1 MKTSKLVAIFLLLAG
16 GALAQ
21 QVQKTPDELARSVPV
36 IDGGAGPCSL
46 ELHVTAEGKPIYAAT
61 IKVRIAY
68 GFVGTR
74 KLDLQAATNI
84 DGKVKFTGI
93 PEKVKKPPL
102 QFKASAEKLTGMV
115 EYDPATECQAQHELA
130 LAPAK
135 SSDNK

>member
-1 MKTSKLVAIFLLLAG
+1 MTFKQSVLILLIAG
-16 GALAQ
+16 SALAQ
-21 QVQKTPDELARSVPV
+21 QVQRTPDELARNVPV
-36 IDGGAGPCSL
+36 IDGGAGLCSL
-46 ELHVTAEGKPIYAAT
+46 ELHVTADGKPIYAAT

-102 QFKASAEKLTGMV
+102 LFNASADKLTGSI
-115 EYDPATECQAQHELA
+115 EYDPATECQAQHDLA

-135 SSDNK
+135 SSESK

>member
-1 MKTSKLVAIFLLLAG
+1 MKTFRQAVTLLLLAG
-16 GALAQ
+16 SALAQ

-93 PEKVKKPPL
+93 PEKVRKPPL
-102 QFKASAEKLTGMV
+102 QFQASADKLTGMV

-135 SSDNK
+135 SSDSK

>member
-1 MKTSKLVAIFLLLAG
+1 MKTFEQAILMLLLAG
-16 GALAQ
+16 SAFAQ
-21 QVQKTPDELARSVPV
+21 QVQKTPDELAHSVPV

-46 ELHVTAEGKPIYAAT
+46 ELHVTADGKPVYAAT

-102 QFKASAEKLTGMV
+102 QFQASADKLTGAV
-115 EYDPATECQAQHELA
+115 EYDPATECQGQHELA

-135 SSDNK
+135 SSDSK

>member
-1 MKTSKLVAIFLLLAG
+1 MKTFEKAILIFLLAG

-21 QVQKTPDELARSVPV
+21 QVQNTPDELAHSVPV

-46 ELHVTAEGKPIYAAT
+46 ELHVTADGKPVYAAT

-93 PEKVKKPPL
+93 PEKVKRPPL
-102 QFKASAEKLTGMV
+102 LFNASLDKLAGTV
-115 EYDPATECQAQHELA
+115 EYDPATECQGQHDLA
-130 LAPAK
+130 LAPAR
-135 SSDNK
+135 SSDSK